1 LVHSFAIL
9 MTPALELPPCPDS
22 LVRRLDPRWKLAS
35 LLLASACASAIG
47 TLTVAGVFFGSS
59 LVLAALARIHAGW
72 YLSRIAGLA
81 LILIAFTFFLPLLI
95 TVGPSFSV
103 GPFSFSWHG
112 LGLAGLL
119 CLKALTIITLM
130 LVVLATAP
138 LDATLKAAHALR
150 VPGLLIQ
157 LVVLTYRY
165 VFLLADE
172 LGRLLIALR
181 VRGYRLRPHRRRL
194 QMAGLLTGTMLVRGY
209 ERAERV
215 GQAMR
220 CRGFDGRFRSLSVM
234 HSCWTD
240 GLAFAMIVGGAA
252 GLLTWDIYLRLM

>member
-1 LVHSFAIL
+1 

-22 LVRRLDPRWKLAS
+22 LVRRLDPRWKLAA
-35 LLLASACASAIG
+35 LLLASASASAIG
-47 TLTVAGVFFGSS
+47 TLTIAVVFFGCS
-59 LVLAALARIHAGW
+59 LALAGLARIHAGW

-81 LILIAFTFFLPLLI
+81 VILIAFSFLLPLLI
-95 TVGPSFSV
+95 TAGPSFSL
-103 GPFSFSWHG
+103 GPFSLSWHG
-112 LGLAGLL
+112 LRLAGLL
-119 CLKALTIITLM
+119 CLKALTIVTLM

-138 LDATLKAAHALR
+138 LAATLKAAHALR
-150 VPGLLIQ
+150 MPGLLIQ
-157 LVVLTYRY
+157 LIVLTYRY

-181 VRGYRLRPHRRRL
+181 VRGYRLRPNRRRL

-220 CRGFDGRFRSLSVM
+220 CRGFDGRFRSLDVL
-234 HSCWTD
+234 HARWTD
-240 GLAFAMIVGGAA
+240 GLAFVMIVGGAA
-252 GLLTWDIYLRLM
+252 GLLAWDIYRRLM